1 MKMKMK
7 MKAGLVVI
15 VAIAA
20 VIMLSSYAGA
30 QSPDEIIES
39 VLNNS
44 EEVKTYKF
52 DVNMTI
58 DVLTGNGTNVT
69 ELAME
74 VNGSGLVDNI
84 NKSRRMTMRMCMNM
98 SEIMA
103 ENTSGNT
110 KGNISEDSSSNMSR
124 TICIEMEMYHI
135 NNTMYMGD
143 LGSMLPFDL
152 SLWIKSETSE
162 QNGTSQD
169 QLGAQMVLL
178 NCSNVTLLEDAE
190 VKGVECYM
198 LKIVPDSEKFWKI
211 MMDQSLMNH
220 PLVGQFE
227 MGKKLQN
234 ISVVANQSIMNIS
247 MSLWIAKDTKF
258 VMKSVATMEMMT
270 ISPDTE
276 EETRIAMDYEIGFY
290 DYDVPVSIML
300 PPEAEGAIDIDE
312 ILGIDFKAIV
322 GIDFDDILDMLLR
335 ANQPNP

>member
-1 MKMKMK
+1 MKEKMKV
-7 MKAGLVVI
+7 GLVIV

-20 VIMLSSYAGA
+20 VMMLSSYAA
-30 QSPDEIIES
+30 ALSPEEIS
-39 VLNNS
+39 DMVLNNS
-44 EEVKTYKF
+44 AEVDAYKF
-52 DVNMTI
+52 DMNMTI
-58 DVLTGNGTNVT
+58 DVLTGNEINVT

-74 VNGSGLVDNI
+74 VNGSGVVDNI
-84 NKSRRMTMRMCMNM
+84 NKSRRMTMRMCMNL
-98 SEIMA
+98 SKIMA

-110 KGNISEDSSSNMSR
+110 NGNISEDSSSNRSG

-135 NNTMYMGD
+135 KSTMYMGD
-143 LGSMLPFDL
+143 LGSMLLFDM
-152 SLWIKSETSE
+152 SLWIKSEMSE

-169 QLGAQMVLL
+169 QLGAQMELL
-178 NCSNVTLLEDAE
+178 NCSNVTLLKDAE
-190 VKGVECYM
+190 VKGVECYV

-234 ISVVANQSIMNIS
+234 ISDVANQSIMNIS
-247 MSLWIAKDTKF
+247 MSLWIATDTKF

-312 ILGIDFKAIV
+312 ILGINFKAIL

>member
-1 MKMKMK
+1 MKKK
-7 MKAGLVVI
+7 MKAGLVVV

-20 VIMLSSYAGA
+20 VMMLSSYAGA
-30 QSPDEIIES
+30 LTEEEIKEM
-39 VLNNS
+39 VLNTTS
-44 EEVKTYKF
+44 EVKTYKF
-52 DVNMTI
+52 DMNMTI
-58 DVLTGNGTNVT
+58 DVLTGNETNVT
-69 ELAME
+69 ELAMV
-74 VNGSGLVDNI
+74 VNGSGVVDNI
-84 NKSRRMTMRMCMNM
+84 NKSRRMTRRMCMNM

-103 ENTSGNT
+103 ENTSVDTN
-110 KGNISEDSSSNMSR
+110 GNISEDSSLNMPG
-124 TICIEMEMYHI
+124 TICMGMEIYHI
-135 NNTMYMGD
+135 NNTMYVKVD
-143 LGSMLPFDL
+143 LGSILPFDL
-152 SLWIKSETSE
+152 SPWIKSGMSE

-178 NCSNVTLLEDAE
+178 NCSNMTLLEDAE
-190 VKGVECYM
+190 VKGVDCYV

-211 MMDQSLMNH
+211 MMNQSLMNH

-247 MSLWIAKDTKF
+247 MSLWIAKDTKS

-312 ILGIDFKAIV
+312 ILGIDFNAIV
-322 GIDFDDILDMLLR
+322 GIDFNAILDMLLR

>member
-1 MKMKMK
+1 MKKKMKV
-7 MKAGLVVI
+7 GLVVVI
-15 VAIAA
+15 VAIM
-20 VIMLSSYAGA
+20 MLSSYAGA
-30 QSPDEIIES
+30 LSEEEIS
-39 VLNNS
+39 DMVLNNS
-44 EEVKTYKF
+44 SEVDCYKF
-52 DVNMTI
+52 DMNMTI
-58 DVLTGNGTNVT
+58 DVLTGNETNVVT
-69 ELAME
+69 ELAMGD
-74 VNGSGLVDNI
+74 NGSGVVDII
-84 NKSRRMTMRMCMNM
+84 NKSRWMTMRMCMNM

-103 ENTSGNT
+103 ENTSVDTN
-110 KGNISEDSSSNMSR
+110 GNISEDSSLNMPG
-124 TICIEMEMYHI
+124 TICMGMEMYHI

-152 SLWIKSETSE
+152 SLWIKSEMSE

-190 VKGVECYM
+190 VKDVECYV
-198 LKIVPDSEKFWKI
+198 LKIVPDREKFWKI
-211 MMDQSLMNH
+211 MMDKSLMSH

-247 MSLWIAKDTKF
+247 MSLWIAKDTKS

-300 PPEAEGAIDIDE
+300 PPEAEGAMDIDE
-312 ILGIDFKAIV
+312 ILGINFKAIV

>member
-1 MKMKMK
+1 MKKKMKV
-7 MKAGLVVI
+7 GLVVVVVI
-15 VAIAA
+15 VAIM
-20 VIMLSSYAGA
+20 MLSSYAGA
-30 QSPDEIIES
+30 LSPEEIS
-39 VLNNS
+39 DMVLNNS
-44 EEVKTYKF
+44 SEVGTYKF
-52 DVNMTI
+52 DMNMTI
-58 DVLTGNGTNVT
+58 DVLTGNETNVVT
-69 ELAME
+69 GLAMGD
-74 VNGSGLVDNI
+74 NGSGVVDII
-84 NKSRRMTMRMCMNM
+84 NKSRWMTMRRCMNL

-124 TICIEMEMYHI
+124 TICIEMEMYHL

-152 SLWIKSETSE
+152 SLWIKSEMSE

-190 VKGVECYM
+190 VKGEECYV

-234 ISVVANQSIMNIS
+234 ISDVANQSLMNIS

-258 VMKSVATMEMMT
+258 VMKSVAKMEMMT
-270 ISPDTE
+270 VSPDTE

-290 DYDVPVSIML
+290 DYDVSVSIML
-300 PPEAEGAIDIDE
+300 PPVAEDAIDIDE

-322 GIDFDDILDMLLR
+322 GIAFDDILDMLLR
-335 ANQPNP
+335 ENQPNP